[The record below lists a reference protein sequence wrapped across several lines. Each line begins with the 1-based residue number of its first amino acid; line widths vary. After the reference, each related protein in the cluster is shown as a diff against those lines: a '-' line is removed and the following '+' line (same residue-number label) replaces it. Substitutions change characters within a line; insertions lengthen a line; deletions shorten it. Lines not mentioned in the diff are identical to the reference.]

1 MKKGLIFF
9 LLIFLQGLLYAQI
22 VITGKVTTSQNEPL
36 EGASVYLNNTTI
48 GTITNAE
55 GEFSLPVKKG
65 NYDLIVSFI
74 GFNSFQTTINDKN
87 QKINFHIQLT
97 PDTTL
102 LNEVEIKETVYDKDW
117 KYNLQRFKQALLGR
131 SKVADNCVITNE
143 KDLHFDYNASTN
155 TLTALAKKPLVIK
168 NKELGYLITYDLVNF
183 TLTSQH
189 LVFSGYAQYKN
200 LRKSVSK
207 KWEKNRRIAYNGSR
221 MNFLRC
227 LLNQNLKDEGF
238 FVNQFKRLE
247 NPNRPSEE
255 KIKLA
260 QELVKLHGN
269 INFSQEITIPKTPLD
284 SALVVLKNAR
294 LPKYQDFLYK
304 TDVPYSEMI
313 TATTTPLLSFENFL
327 SITYTK
333 EIEEDNFLKGR
344 FGQRKKQSGVQTSSI
359 VLLDGPVE
367 IYTTGIVSNPTSVFN
382 EGYWA
387 FKALAN
393 MLPLD
398 YSPLKK
404 E

>member
-9 LLIFLQGLLYAQI
+9 LLIFLQGVLYAQI

-74 GFNSFQTTINDKN
+74 GFNNFQTTINDKN
-87 QKINFHIQLT
+87 QKTNFYIQLT

-102 LNEVEIKETVYDKDW
+102 LNEVEIKKTVYDEDW

-131 SKVADNCVITNE
+131 SKVADNCIITNE
-143 KDLHFDYNASTN
+143 KDLHFNYNASTN

-221 MNFLRC
+221 MHFLRC

-313 TATTTPLLSFENFL
+313 TATTPPLLSFENFL

-344 FGQRKKQSGVQTSSI
+344 FGQRKKQSGVQSSSI

-387 FKALAN
+387 FEALAN

-404 E
+404 K